1 MTGLAAEMAFF
12 GMLSVFPL
20 TIAIAAGVGFLEP
33 LIGTEGAQD
42 VRNEIVAALSVGLPG
57 QAQGVTKAIEELFA
71 DTRPG
76 VFTVGLVVAI
86 WSASRGF
93 RSTVRSVDAVYH
105 LDQRRTY
112 LELRLLSL
120 GMALAAVPLAAIGLV
135 AFAMGPLL
143 GSGAQAAAAVG
154 GAQDYQSIW
163 AVLRWPV
170 AVIAATLAVT
180 TVLHIAPD
188 QRTPWRS
195 DLPGALTTIAWW
207 ALATAGLRIYIRF
220 GGSSNLLIGSL
231 GAVLVVM
238 IWLYLLALG
247 LLMGAELNAVLAER
261 AGVER
266 TSRTGLEF
274 ESFARRVRRIADRA
288 QRETH
293 RDR

>member
-1 MTGLAAEMAFF
+1 MAFF
-12 GMLSVFPL
+12 GMLSLFPL
-20 TIAIAAGVGFLEP
+20 TIAIAASVGFLEP
-33 LIGTEGAQD
+33 LIGTDGATE
-42 VRNEIVAALSVGLPG
+42 VRNEITSALTTALPG
-57 QAQGVTKAIEELFA
+57 QAQGFTDAIEELFA
-71 DTRPG
+71 QTRPG

-120 GMALAAVPLAAIGLV
+120 AMALAAVPLAAIALV
-135 AFAMGPLL
+135 VFAIGPLL
-143 GSGAQAAAAVG
+143 GGGADAAEIVG
-154 GAQDYQSIW
+154 GAQGYQSVW
-163 AVLRWPV
+163 RWLRWPV
-170 AVIAATLAVT
+170 AVLGATLAVT

-195 DLPGALTTIAWW
+195 DVPGAVATILSWG
-207 ALATAGLRIYIRF
+207 LATVGLRVYLHF

-247 LLMGAELNAVLAER
+247 LLIGAELNAVLAER
-261 AGVER
+261 SGTRPVAR
-266 TSRTGLEF
+266 TALEYDTL
-274 ESFARRVRRIADRA
+274 ARRARHLADRA
-288 QRETH
+288 RKGP
-293 RDR
+293 RPDS